1 MSKKINKLEDF
12 NKLEDLVQEIEDLIA
27 ELAPLQAP
35 KIEGLPHLA
44 EANSSEAK
52 GRIAEHSGPAQA
64 PP

>member
-1 MSKKINKLEDF
+1 MAKKI

-35 KIEGLPHLA
+35 KIEGLPHRA
-44 EANSSEAK
+44 ESNSSEAK
-52 GRIAEHSGPAQA
+52 GRIAEQSSQAQA